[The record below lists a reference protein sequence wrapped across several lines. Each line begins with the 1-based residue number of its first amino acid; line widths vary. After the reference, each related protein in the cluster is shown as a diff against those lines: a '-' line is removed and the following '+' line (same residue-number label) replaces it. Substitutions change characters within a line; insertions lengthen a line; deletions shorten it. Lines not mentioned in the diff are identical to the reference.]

1 MWVHLNY
8 TKNIWRDTLR
18 GNMKEWGIPV
28 INVSTLQLQKRSK
41 ETFESKHEG
50 MRYPCDKCE
59 YSAISKGYLKYTLTV
74 KRRELVIFK

>member
-1 MWVHLNY
+1 M
-8 TKNIWRDTLR
+8 
-18 GNMKEWGIPV
+18 